1 MLPITCG
8 KCGYGGGK
16 AIQGFSTVHKVG
28 APNLHV
34 VQGSIVCIHKEG
46 ILLLPEKSFNKS
58 KDVSQ
63 FNIKLDSF

>member
-1 MLPITCG
+1 MLPNTCG
-8 KCGYGGGK
+8 KCGYGAVRLYK
-16 AIQGFSTVHKVG
+16 RFSTVRKVEV
-28 APNLHV
+28 PLTSII

-46 ILLLPEKSFNKS
+46 ILLLPEGFNKS